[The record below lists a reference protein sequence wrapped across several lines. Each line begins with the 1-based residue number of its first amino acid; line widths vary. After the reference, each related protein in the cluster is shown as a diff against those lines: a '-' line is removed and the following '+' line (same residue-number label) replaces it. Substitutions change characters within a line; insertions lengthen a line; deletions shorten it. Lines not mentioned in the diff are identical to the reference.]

1 MGVYS
6 CTGPMGR
13 KELQA
18 VMLGGELMMCGELAS
33 SSTFAV
39 ELLSVSAETL
49 SL

>member
-1 MGVYS
+1 MGVHS

-18 VMLGGELMMCGELAS
+18 VILGRELMLCGELGS

-39 ELLSVSAETL
+39 EFFINYS
-49 SL
+49 

>member
-1 MGVYS
+1 MGVHS
-6 CTGPMGR
+6 CTWSMGR
-13 KELQA
+13 KKLLA
-18 VMLGGELMMCGELAS
+18 VMLGVEFVLCGELVS